1 MLFTKESDYAIRI
14 VRALKSGEKIR
25 AKDICAREEIP
36 EAFAYKI
43 LKKLEKAQI
52 VHVIRGTH
60 GGCMLVK
67 KPEELYLYDI
77 ILAIEPDFAITHCM
91 RRSCSRNLPDQP
103 CLVHKELIR
112 VQKLLQDELRSKS
125 LAQILDQ

>member
-14 VRALKSGEKIR
+14 VRALRSGEKSEP
-25 AKDICAREEIP
+25 KDICECEEIP

-52 VHVIRGTH
+52 VRVTRGTH
-60 GGCMLVK
+60 GGCMLIK
-67 KPEELYLYDI
+67 NPEELYLYDI

-91 RRSCSRNLPDQP
+91 RKSCSRNLPEQP
-103 CLVHKELIR
+103 CYVHAELLR
-112 VQKLLQDELRSKS
+112 VQKLLQDELKSKS
-125 LAQILDQ
+125 LAEILR

>member
-14 VRALKSGEKIR
+14 VRALRSGEKIR
-25 AKDICAREEIP
+25 AKDICECEEIP

-52 VHVIRGTH
+52 VRVTRGTH
-60 GGCMLVK
+60 GGCMLIK
-67 KPEELYLYDI
+67 NPEELYLYDI

-91 RRSCSRNLPDQP
+91 RKSCSRNLPEQP
-103 CLVHKELIR
+103 CYVHAELLR
-112 VQKLLQDELRSKS
+112 VQKLLQDELKSKS
-125 LAQILDQ
+125 LAEILR